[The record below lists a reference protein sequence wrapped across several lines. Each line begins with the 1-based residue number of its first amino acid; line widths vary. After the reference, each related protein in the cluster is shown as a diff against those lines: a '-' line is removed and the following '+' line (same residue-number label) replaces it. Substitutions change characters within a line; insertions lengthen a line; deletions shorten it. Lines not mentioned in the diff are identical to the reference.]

1 MRIVF
6 FCQFMP
12 DPCGAFFHDVILA
25 RALQARGH
33 QVTFVVTH
41 TKHPRTGVYRGIPFV
56 NYQLAGAQLNGADIW
71 STPHN
76 PILQLVRKL
85 NETYE
90 KPLVVNMHY
99 GEDLQ
104 FIANCPRA
112 GKWAEFLWIVS
123 DHCKQK
129 MLERITPASS
139 FVDFRV
145 FKPAFIQNEVTLYD
159 GPAKTQGDCIT
170 LINANLLKGLR
181 VLVELAQRFPNR
193 KFLGVRPYYNRIPVP
208 DLPNLEWMGLQDDI
222 RTVLAKTRV
231 LIVPSVYESW
241 GRVAFE
247 AMYNG
252 IPVLYTKPLENGAA
266 PGVIP
271 VSTESMAAWIKDN
284 GIPCELMTLDDW
296 IAAIQTLDDP
306 EVYAD
311 YSNRAWNCTHDMN
324 AFDEIAVVEQK
335 FFEYGTRYQAPKKTK
350 GEDAPQINRGPVMPN
365 RFMGGVGLR
374 MPARR
379 PAPAQVA
386 QPAPQPQ
393 QQAPQQPQQRQAP
406 RMSSLGLPGGRFGMR
421 R

>member
-6 FCQFMP
+6 FCNFMP

-33 QVTFVVTH
+33 QVAFVVTH
-41 TKHPRTGVYRGIPFV
+41 TKHPRSGVYRGIPFY
-56 NYQLAGAQLNGADIW
+56 NYQVAGAVLNGSDIW

-76 PILQLVRKL
+76 PILPLVRKI
-85 NETYE
+85 NEQYE

-99 GEDLQ
+99 GEDLLH
-104 FIANCPRA
+104 IATCPRS

-123 DHCKQK
+123 DHCKEK
-129 MLERITPASS
+129 ILNKITPAPS
-139 FVDFRV
+139 FVDLRV
-145 FKPAFIQNEVTLYD
+145 FKPAFIQNEVVIYD
-159 GPAKTQGDCIT
+159 GPNKTEGDCIT
-170 LINANLLKGLR
+170 LINANLLKGLG

-193 KFLGVRPYYNRIPVP
+193 KFLGVRPYYNRVAVP
-208 DLPNLEWMGLQDDI
+208 NLPNIEWMDLQDDI

-252 IPVLYTKPLENGAA
+252 IPVLYTKPLTNGAS
-266 PGVIP
+266 PGFVTG
-271 VSTESMAAWIKDN
+271 STEGMAAWISDN
-284 GIPCELMTLDDW
+284 GIPCDRTNLDDW
-296 IAAIQTLDDP
+296 VTGIQTLDDP

-324 AFDEIAVVEQK
+324 AFEEIPTVEQK
-335 FFEYGTRYQAPKKTK
+335 FFEYATKYVAPKKTK
-350 GEDAPQINRGPVMPN
+350 GEDAPAMNRGPQMPN
-365 RFMGGVGLR
+365 RFMGGAGIR

-379 PAPAQVA
+379 PVQAQAAP
-386 QPAPQPQ
+386 PQPQ
-393 QQAPQQPQQRQAP
+393 VRPGPPAP
-406 RMSSLGLPGGRFGMR
+406 RTSSLGLPGGRFGMR

>member
-1 MRIVF
+1 M
-6 FCQFMP
+6 
-12 DPCGAFFHDVILA
+12 
-25 RALQARGH
+25 
-33 QVTFVVTH
+33 TFVVTH
-41 TKHPRTGVYRGIPFV
+41 TKHPRSGVYRGIPFV

-104 FIANCPRA
+104 FIATCPRA

-123 DHCKQK
+123 DHCKDK
-129 MLERITPASS
+129 ILGKITPAPS
-139 FVDFRV
+139 FVDLRV
-145 FKPAFIQNEVTLYD
+145 FKPAFIQNEVVLYD
-159 GPAKTQGDCIT
+159 GPAKTEGDCIT
-170 LINANLLKGLR
+170 LINANLLKGLG

-193 KFLGVRPYYNRIPVP
+193 KFLGVRPYYNRVAVP
-208 DLPNLEWMGLQDDI
+208 TLPNIEWMDLQEDI
-222 RTVLAKTRV
+222 RTVLQKTRI

-247 AMYNG
+247 GMYNG
-252 IPVLYTKPLENGAA
+252 IPVLYTKPLTNGAS
-266 PGVIP
+266 PGFVTG
-271 VSTESMAAWIKDN
+271 STEGMAAWIGDS
-284 GIPCELMTLDDW
+284 GIPCDRTNLDDW
-296 IAAIQTLDDP
+296 IRGIQTLDDP

-324 AFDEIAVVEQK
+324 AFDEIPTVEQK

-365 RFMGGVGLR
+365 RFMGGAGLR
-374 MPARR
+374 MPVRR
-379 PAPAQVA
+379 PAPAQAA
-386 QPAPQPQ
+386 QPAPQ
-393 QQAPQQPQQRQAP
+393 QQAPQQPQRSA
-406 RMSSLGLPGGRFGMR
+406 LGLPGGRFGMR